1 MKIEL
6 TRRKKLILTM
16 IVSTIAIVVFTTITD
31 MILYNHGVPNI
42 DYESLLSN
50 DYGLYLLF
58 GVLMLVSVFFFV
70 ITGYELVKDI
80 LKGRGV
86 KNG

>member
-6 TRRKKLILTM
+6 TRRKKLILIM
-16 IVSTIAIVVFTTITD
+16 IVFTIAIVVFTTTTD

-42 DYESLLSN
+42 DYESLLGN

-58 GVLMLVSVFFFV
+58 GVLMLISVFSFV
-70 ITGYELVKDI
+70 IVGCELVKDI